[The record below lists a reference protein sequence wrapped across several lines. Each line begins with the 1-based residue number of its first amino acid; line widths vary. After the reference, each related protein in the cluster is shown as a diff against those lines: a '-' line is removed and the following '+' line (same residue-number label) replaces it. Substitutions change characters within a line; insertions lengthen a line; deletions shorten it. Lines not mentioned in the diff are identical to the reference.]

1 MLLNAF
7 VLLGVIALTV
17 ATLIGTVGA
26 LANATTRRIA
36 AHYADGGYT
45 WAAKRVR
52 DGIAAQIQAGG
63 DPSGP
68 FASLAPATYCA
79 TPAQPCDA
87 FVDPKIEILGR
98 SLASTPFP
106 CVSGQ
111 SCAHNLQ
118 RNAYVSESRVSA
130 RITVMVTAS
139 GGSQLARRQHYL
151 ALRTF
156 RSPPYVASVGASDD
170 AGLMGAFTPAPC
182 ASPDPAAT
190 FSQDTVVNAA
200 YQNAQTGAC
209 IDAGARSSQA
219 WQNPSEA
226 SATP

>member
-7 VLLGVIALTV
+7 VMLGIIALTV
-17 ATLIGTVGA
+17 ATLLETIGA
-26 LANATTRRIA
+26 LANTTTRRIA
-36 AHYADGGYT
+36 ARYADGGYT

-52 DGIAAQIQAGG
+52 DGIASQISAGV

-68 FASLAPATYCA
+68 FSSLPPASYCA
-79 TPAQPCDA
+79 TSAQPCDF
-87 FVDPKIEILGR
+87 FVDPRIEITVA
-98 SLASTPFP
+98 SLATPFP

-111 SCAHNLQ
+111 SCASNLQ
-118 RNAYVSESRVSA
+118 KNPYVSESRVSA
-130 RITVMVTAS
+130 RITVIVAAS
-139 GGSQLARRQHYL
+139 GGPPLARRQQYL

-156 RSPPYVASVGASDD
+156 RSPPYVATVGVSDD
-170 AGLMGAFTPAPC
+170 AGLVGSTTPVPC
-182 ASPDPAAT
+182 ASRDPAAT
-190 FSQDTVVNAA
+190 FSQDTVVNAV

-209 IDAGARSSQA
+209 IDAGSRSSQA